1 MTDYA
6 LCWTIAE
13 RLHRSGVFQKFKS
26 PEAAFAAIA
35 FGVELGLTP
44 VAAASSVHVVEGTPA
59 LSSRALQA
67 LIVGRGYGLTWIDRS
82 DVAAELEVTHPARG
96 SHRVRYTI
104 EDARRAGLADRK
116 MWRAMPRAML
126 TARALSEAV
135 SSWCADVLGGAV
147 LYTEEEARDIAAD
160 RRGELPPPAETR
172 PALPPPPVVE
182 APPITLADRRER
194 AIEYLAARGRIEEAL
209 ERWGPC
215 EYWMGSALDEIGA
228 WIRGGY
234 ASAAEPAVE
243 EVTDG

>member
-1 MTDYA
+1 MTDYT

-13 RLHRSGVFQKFKS
+13 RLHRSGVFSKFRT

-35 FGVELGLTP
+35 FGVELGLSP

-82 DVAAELEVTHPARG
+82 DVVAELEVSHPARG

-104 EDARRAGLADRK
+104 EDAKRAGLADRK
-116 MWRAMPRAML
+116 MWKAMPRAML

-160 RRGELPPPAETR
+160 RRGALPPPAETER

-182 APPITLADRRER
+182 AAPIPLDLRRARAIQYLHERER
-194 AIEYLAARGRIEEAL
+194 LEAAEML
-209 ERWGPC
+209 WGPA
-215 EYWMGSALDEIGA
+215 ELWMGSVLDDVST
-228 WIRGGY
+228 WIRAGY
-234 ASAAEPAVE
+234 RSDGAE
-243 EVTDG
+243 EVVDG